1 MTTSKEIPR
10 PMPLTDLWVTP
21 AVQRHTTQLA
31 SSYSAKTN
39 LLNDSYNKANR
50 AYREAR
56 DVHIESIR
64 DNETPN
70 ERARLLDLRGGWST
84 TVCDLDQERRK
95 IKTEL
100 DARTPLTDAFAEA
113 VRAPAI
119 IDAATLDLQDP
130 RVLAIYQGATFFPTG
145 KPELKSADPRLAL
158 SLMRANI
165 VIEIEKQ

>member
-39 LLNDSYNKANR
+39 ELTNSYNEINR
-50 AYREAR
+50 AYRGAR
-56 DVHIESIR
+56 DEHVASIR
-64 DNETPN
+64 DHDTPD

-84 TVCDLDQERRK
+84 TVVDLDVERRK
-95 IKTEL
+95 IKA
-100 DARTPLTDAFAEA
+100 DADSRGPLTDAFAEA